1 MTADWK
7 RKRPLTDAQCPA
19 CRKPLSLPAKTTPV
33 RADIRCPH
41 CRAELT
47 AQLGGMRPIIASREA
62 VAL

>member
-7 RKRPLTDAQCPA
+7 RKRPLNDARCPT
-19 CRKPLSLPAKTTPV
+19 CRNIFSLPAKTTPV

-47 AQLGGMRPIIASREA
+47 ATMGGMAPKV
-62 VAL
+62 VAKSAI